1 MALAIE
7 KLEALGS
14 PVFSPLRMACLA
26 EAQLQ
31 IGELGAAETSLKR
44 AFEIVEKTRE
54 CSAEPEIHRI
64 AAEATLR
71 KPGADV
77 MAAERRFKEAVAI
90 ARKQSSKWWE
100 LRATIGLARLLAKHG
115 KRDEAQ
121 TMLADIYGWFTEGF
135 DTAI

>member
-1 MALAIE
+1 
-7 KLEALGS
+7 
-14 PVFSPLRMACLA
+14 
-26 EAQLQ
+26 
-31 IGELGAAETSLKR
+31 
-44 AFEIVEKTRE
+44 
-54 CSAEPEIHRI
+54 
-64 AAEATLR
+64 
-71 KPGADV
+71 

-135 DTAI
+135 DTADLKDAKALLDELRA